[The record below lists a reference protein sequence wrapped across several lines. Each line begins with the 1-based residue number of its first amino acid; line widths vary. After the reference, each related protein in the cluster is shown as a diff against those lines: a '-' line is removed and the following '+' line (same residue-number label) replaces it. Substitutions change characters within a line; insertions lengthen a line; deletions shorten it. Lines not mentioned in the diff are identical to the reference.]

1 MLSTMQKDM
10 LFFFLSEVHESLST
24 NYPSHFFS
32 STNSFS
38 RINLDTQE
46 EFKIDDLNCL
56 EDFEDAIKLISI
68 FTTIYRLTE
77 EFNNG
82 AKYQKCN
89 VDYVKVLEKAI
100 TVFRKYFFEQ
110 RGDSSYEPEIY
121 YFFNLWVN
129 NCITSNEHLRSLN
142 LLKDAIVRIIEN
154 PLTREIF
161 TFDFVINVNS
171 FWKNLLIAGFNFD
184 KDKDLLSR
192 IQTSLNELNESNCLG
207 LEYPLPLSKV
217 ESKLL
222 WLKGSRDDNDY
233 GISLLFKKKEKP
245 KYSFFLFKDKLFVN
259 GRRGRNLQ
267 LFVGNNDKKDS
278 VSFDIIFENKAA
290 FESVMLNEVV
300 SLISVSAVSK
310 DFSSFNDISKSILDF
325 NSAYNNDFYI
335 SFDMIC
341 IILNEC
347 GLMTKENLEI
357 HEKVLLEN
365 TSPFNLNEDKSI
377 SPNSYLSN
385 NVDAMFHMFK
395 IVDRNVGNH
404 KLDLSDYFLESSI
417 NLKHLDVDDLSS
429 EQLDFALKMVKGD
442 NYLSYV
448 FSKLPG
454 IEFYNDLSVLD

>member
-245 KYSFFLFKDKLFVN
+245 KYSFFLFKDKHFVN
-259 GRRGRNLQ
+259 GRRGKNLQ
-267 LFVGNNDKKDS
+267 LFIGNNDKKDS
-278 VSFDIIFENKAA
+278 LSFDIIFKNKAA
-290 FESVMLNEVV
+290 FESVILKELV
-300 SLISVSAVSK
+300 SSINDPTVPK
-310 DFSSFNDISKSILDF
+310 DFPSFNDINKSILNF
-325 NSAYNNDFYI
+325 NSSFNNEFYI
-335 SFDMIC
+335 SFDAIC
-341 IILNEC
+341 IILHEC
-347 GLMTKENLEI
+347 GLSTKENLEI
-357 HEKVLLEN
+357 HEKALLQN
-365 TSPFNLNEDKSI
+365 TSLFNLNNDKTLLS
-377 SPNSYLSN
+377 NSYLSN
-385 NVDAMFHMFK
+385 NVDAMFHMLK
-395 IVDRNVGNH
+395 ISNRNHGNH
-404 KLDLSDYFLESSI
+404 KIFLSDLFLESSI
-417 NLKHLDVDDLSS
+417 NMQHLDVDDLSS
-429 EQLDFALKMVKGD
+429 EQLDFALKMVKGN
-442 NYLSYV
+442 NYLSRV
-448 FSKLPG
+448 FSELNG
-454 IEFYNDLSVLD
+454 IEFYNELSVLD